1 MGFEARI
8 NAFRSGAFR
17 GRLRE
22 WREMAPILL
31 WQAVKRFGPPA
42 LGLGLFL
49 AIWQVGH
56 MAYGGFI
63 LPSPLQT
70 VRAALGV
77 LATAE
82 GWIILGATVAR
93 VVIALAM
100 SLLIGGF
107 LGLAAGYVA
116 FVRQMFAPVAT
127 ILLGIPATAWVILTM
142 IWFGPSHGAILF
154 TIAIVTGPILYI
166 GMVDAVLTR
175 DRRLEEMAAA
185 FGASVRA
192 QFMRVA
198 LRQVIATLA
207 PVFGIA
213 LALGFKVAIM
223 AELVSNVAGIGAAL
237 AKSRAHM
244 DIDMALAYVVLA
256 VMGLLAIEHG
266 LIRPMQRR
274 VGQWKRGAT

>member
-1 MGFEARI
+1 
-8 NAFRSGAFR
+8 
-17 GRLRE
+17 
-22 WREMAPILL
+22 MAPLL
-31 WQAVKRFGPPA
+31 LLDAVKRFGPPA
-42 LGLGLFL
+42 LGLALFL
-49 AIWQVGH
+49 GIWQAGH

-63 LPSPLQT
+63 LPSPVQT
-70 VRAALGV
+70 VQAAFGV
-77 LATAE
+77 LATTD

-93 VVIALAM
+93 VVLALAI
-100 SLLIGGF
+100 SLIIGGI
-107 LGLAAGYVA
+107 LGLLAGYVE
-116 FVRQMFAPVAT
+116 FIRQMFAPVAT

-142 IWFGPSHGAILF
+142 IWFGPSHGSILF
-154 TIAIVTGPILYI
+154 TISIVTGPILYI

-185 FGASVRA
+185 FGASIWA
-192 QFMRVA
+192 QFARVA
-198 LRQVIATLA
+198 LRQIIATLA

-223 AELVSNVAGIGAAL
+223 SELVSNVAGIGAAL

-266 LIRPMQRR
+266 IIRPMQRR
-274 VGQWKRGAT
+274 VGQWKRVGL